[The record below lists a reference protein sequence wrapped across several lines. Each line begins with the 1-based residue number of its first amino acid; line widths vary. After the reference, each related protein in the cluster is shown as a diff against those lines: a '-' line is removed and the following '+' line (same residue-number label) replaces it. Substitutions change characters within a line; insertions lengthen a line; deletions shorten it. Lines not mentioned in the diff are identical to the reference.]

1 MNRDPAR
8 SKLAFGISSGWE
20 IDMSNPMDDSD
31 QDRPTVVGT
40 DPDMNIGDEDPA
52 ASERAEDD
60 DQDDDRV
67 DVEDLP

>member
-1 MNRDPAR
+1 
-8 SKLAFGISSGWE
+8 
-20 IDMSNPMDDSD
+20 MSNPMDDSD